1 MPPKV
6 LVVDDDPQA
15 NHLLK
20 LLLELDGFDVV
31 LCPRAEKM
39 LATAEA
45 EKPGVVLMD
54 VHIAGKNGMDILRE
68 LRQNPALAKLPVVM
82 YSGMNLEYECLQAG
96 ANAFLLK
103 PYQQEE
109 LTAVLTKA
117 MA

>member
-39 LATAEA
+39 RATAQA
-45 EKPGVVLMD
+45 EQPNVLLMD
-54 VHIAGKNGMDILRE
+54 VHIGGTNGLDVLRE
-68 LRQNPALAKLPVVM
+68 LRQDPALKALPVVM
-82 YSGMNLEYECLQAG
+82 YSGMNLEYECRQAG
-96 ANAFLLK
+96 ADAFLIK
-103 PYQQEE
+103 PYGQDE
-109 LTAVLTKA
+109 LTALLKKV
-117 MA
+117 MS